1 MVYVLAL
8 LDQRSIHVDCL
19 STFYIPFLSY
29 NIKGSSVNKI
39 DSKLHCI
46 VLLRLFENKMAIT
59 AVRKLFLQSLWEC
72 LTKYVDAHQKLAH
85 TLTLIFFDC
94 KCMIEFNLYLF

>member
-1 MVYVLAL
+1 L
-8 LDQRSIHVDCL
+8 
-19 STFYIPFLSY
+19 T
-29 NIKGSSVNKI
+29 VNFI
-39 DSKLHCI
+39 A
-46 VLLRLFENKMAIT
+46 VLLRLFENKMTTT

-94 KCMIEFNLYLF
+94 KGMIEFNLYLF

>member
-1 MVYVLAL
+1 MFL
-8 LDQRSIHVDCL
+8 LFWTKYPSM
-19 STFYIPFLSY
+19 STVCKLLIFHFLSY

-46 VLLRLFENKMAIT
+46 VLLRLFENKMATT

-72 LTKYVDAHQKLAH
+72 LTRYVDAHQKLAH
-85 TLTLIFFDC
+85 TLTLIVSA
-94 KCMIEFNLYLF
+94 